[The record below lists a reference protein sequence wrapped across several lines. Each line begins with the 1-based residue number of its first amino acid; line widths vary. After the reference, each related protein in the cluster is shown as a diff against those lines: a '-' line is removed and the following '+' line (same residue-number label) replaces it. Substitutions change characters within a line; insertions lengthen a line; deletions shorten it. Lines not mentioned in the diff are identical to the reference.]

1 MSQHLDEEKGTAP
14 RTRLRP
20 NQVVRMMRTINAN
33 ILSLDVRREELE
45 SGLYLNEPLDKWL
58 SRVIHS
64 AAIVKE
70 NADDLL
76 VEELRPNA
84 EN

>member
-20 NQVVRMMRTINAN
+20 NQVVRTLSAINMQ
-33 ILSLDVRREELE
+33 ITVLEEYREKFE
-45 SGLYLNEPLDKWL
+45 SGVYLNESLDKWL
-58 SRVIHS
+58 NHVAR
-64 AAIVKE
+64 AANCVKT
-70 NADDLL
+70 NAEDLL
-76 VEELRPNA
+76 IEELRPNA